1 MKSNTAKSP
10 INILYKKKRREI
22 RFFISG
28 RMEKKKIDCFALKTW
43 GHSFINIISLNCI
56 VMCKRYNDSVYECF
70 LGFFFTIQNIN
81 HYMAKKS
88 PMVYKILYQY
98 VILQWKK
105 ALLLQNYIIVVLGF
119 QNRNRFFFLWNYS
132 LEKNLLIVKVC
143 FMLLR
148 FCRKMFFK

>member
-10 INILYKKKRREI
+10 INILYKKKKEEKSA
-22 RFFISG
+22 FSFQEG
-28 RMEKKKIDCFALKTW
+28 WKKKKIDCFALKTW

-56 VMCKRYNDSVYECF
+56 VMCERYNDSVYVCF
-70 LGFFFTIQNIN
+70 LVFFFTIQNIN

-119 QNRNRFFFLWNYS
+119 QNRNLFFF
-132 LEKNLLIVKVC
+132 
-143 FMLLR
+143 FMKL
-148 FCRKMFFK
+148 

>member
-28 RMEKKKIDCFALKTW
+28 RMEKKKKIDCFALKTW

-56 VMCKRYNDSVYECF
+56 VMCKRYNDSVYVCF
-70 LGFFFTIQNIN
+70 GVFFFTIQNIN
-81 HYMAKKS
+81 HYIMAKKS

-105 ALLLQNYIIVVLGF
+105 ALLLQNYIIVVLAF
-119 QNRNRFFFLWNYS
+119 QNRNRFFFMKL
-132 LEKNLLIVKVC
+132 
-143 FMLLR
+143 
-148 FCRKMFFK
+148 